1 LKVQF
6 DAISG
11 RIAEKY
17 LTLSGQR
24 HVVNLMFNSMSLQL
38 RGSGRKI
45 RAREGDVVECRTAV
59 FATIFIR

>member
-6 DAISG
+6 DAVSG
-11 RIAEKY
+11 RIVEKY

-24 HVVNLMFNSMSLQL
+24 HVVNVMFNSMSLQL

-45 RAREGDVVECRTAV
+45 CAREGDRPVALDPPPDCSD
-59 FATIFIR
+59 